1 MNINIITNIRA
12 KSISYGGSRSK
23 SNIKYIVIHYTSN
36 KSDKAVSNA
45 KYYRDTNSRAAG
57 AHYFV
62 DETSVYQSIDD
73 LKSAYAVGGSR
84 YSNYKTTGGA
94 KLYGKVTNANSIS
107 IELCSTNSKISD
119 ATKANAIE
127 LVKIL
132 MAKYNI
138 PVTNVVRHFDVNS
151 KCCPSSLYTGS
162 WNAKDTW
169 IGTNPTQWNDFKSKL
184 STPKTEDYIYQG
196 VNYNKVFDHKFYADS
211 NPDLKAAFGYDKTKL
226 FNHFINNGSKENRY
240 GKTIST
246 FNVEVY
252 ASHSPDLV
260 KAFGTLP
267 QNGLAYYKHYCT
279 NGYKE
284 GRRAI

>member
-1 MNINIITNIRA
+1 MTIYTNIKA

-23 SNIKYIVIHYTSN
+23 ANIKYIVIHYTSN

-45 KYYRDTNSRAAG
+45 KYYRDTNSCAAG

-62 DETSVYQSIDD
+62 DETSIYQSIDD
-73 LKSAYAVGGSR
+73 LKIAYAVGGSR

-94 KLYGKVTNANSIS
+94 KLYGKATNANSIS
-107 IELCSTNSKISD
+107 IELCSTNGKISN

-127 LVKIL
+127 LVKML
-132 MAKYNI
+132 MAKYNV
-138 PVTNVVRHFDVNS
+138 PVANVVRHFDATG
-151 KCCPSSLYTGS
+151 KACPSSLYTGS

-169 IGTNPTQWNDFKSKL
+169 IGTNPTQWNDFKSRL
-184 STPKTEDYIYQG
+184 SIPKVEDYIYQD
-196 VNYNKVFDHKFYADS
+196 VNYNKVFDHKFYADA
-211 NPDLKAAFGYDKTKL
+211 NADLKAAFGYDKTKL

-260 KAFGTLP
+260 KAFGALP

-284 GRRAI
+284 NRRVI